1 MGARVGCHAAP
12 VRFTAGICTAGI
24 CAAGLVVAIVGGATL
39 VGCACVDASLCAATA
54 AAAAPTGDRID
65 LVATTDVPLVAGRSM
80 CWVAP
85 RSDGAM
91 PPSFSPTFEVAF
103 HDGDTPLRFAA
114 GREVR
119 AFGLLGAD
127 RGRDA
132 TVRAAQV
139 VVHLSPDGPPD
150 AADPTLVV
158 SLHPRGSDP
167 VLVLA
172 RGGGATTLD
181 TAWRRARAFVE
192 RGTPMPLGP
201 GTTNLWIP
209 RLTIPASP
217 ARGVGNMRAAPPGA
231 AAVPCAP
238 RLILDGRGVRAATRE
253 DLVASWHAP
262 TSLAFD
268 EPFLLAVLAPDGAP
282 TLLAWVGDDAWLDPW
297 PPLEPLSDAW
307 RQRLAG
313 AWVLDV
319 DATARARARAML
331 TIAGSVPDAEASEA
345 RAAYVRDLEAGT
357 ATERLRLVASAHGA
371 IVTGDALVLTTP
383 RGREVRRLAL
393 RDGALVAHA
402 RPDGTD
408 AWPVR
413 LEGDLLSVGSQLVFR
428 RP

>member
-1 MGARVGCHAAP
+1 MGARVACRSAP
-12 VRFTAGICTAGI
+12 VRCTAGI
-24 CAAGLVVAIVGGATL
+24 WTAGLVAAIVGSAIL
-39 VGCACVDASLCAATA
+39 AGCACVDASPCAATA
-54 AAAAPTGDRID
+54 AAAAPTGDRAEV
-65 LVATTDVPLVAGRSM
+65 VATTDVPVVTGRSV

-85 RSDGAM
+85 RSDGAI
-91 PPSFSPTFEVAF
+91 PPSFSPTFEGAF

-158 SLHPRGSDP
+158 SLHPRGGDP
-167 VLVLA
+167 VVVLA

-181 TAWRRARAFVE
+181 AAWRRARAFVE
-192 RGTPMPLGP
+192 RGTPMPLRP
-201 GTTNLWIP
+201 GEANLWIP
-209 RLTIPASP
+209 RLTLPASP
-217 ARGVGNMRAAPPGA
+217 VRGVGHVRAAPSDPA
-231 AAVPCAP
+231 TATCAP
-238 RLILDGRGVRAATRE
+238 RWRLDGRGLRAATRE

-268 EPFLLAVLAPDGAP
+268 EPFLVAVLAPDGVPA
-282 TLLAWVGDDAWLDPW
+282 LLAWVGDDAWLEPW

-313 AWVLDV
+313 PWVLDV

-331 TIAGSVPDAEASEA
+331 AIGGAFPDAETPEA
-345 RAAYVRDLEAGT
+345 RAAYLRDLEAWT
-357 ATERLRLVASAHGA
+357 STEGPRLVASAHGA
-371 IVTGDALVLTTP
+371 LVTDDALALTTP

-393 RDGALVAHA
+393 RDGALVAHI

-413 LEGDLLSVGSQLVFR
+413 LEGDLLTVGSHLVFR